1 MSQFFFLI
9 KFGVRNLLRAKGRTL
24 LMFSSLCLSSAFV
37 LWALNFSFSGSRE
50 IMNQFLK
57 QFQGHYQI
65 THKDYLNASD
75 VREFDFFKLIS
86 SSDFSEVPP
95 HSTPRIT
102 GSAFISG
109 MNKSSGVMIT
119 GIDPELEKNLNNL
132 SQTIKSG
139 EFLPGKDFHE
149 IIIGRRLAKKL
160 KVSLGEEVALVGQ
173 AFDGS
178 FANELFKVVGIF
190 DFGGGDREEKIAF
203 IGLEAA
209 RSFYVIPDELYHTR
223 AIFSETPPLVN
234 GAKLKTHHWEE
245 LVPEVAL
252 SIRFIDNFTKIISFI
267 LVIVICLGLS
277 NSLMITFIERNKE
290 LRTLNI
296 LGTHHFKIIGILGI
310 EVLTLS
316 FFSLLSG
323 LLLGHL
329 ATLYFNINP
338 LDIKLFTGGKAIIM
352 GGMQLHPMIRFYP
365 QKEYYLFVPLLIM
378 FFISLSFM
386 VPLKTVLKRNEI

>member
-1 MSQFFFLI
+1 
-9 KFGVRNLLRAKGRTL
+9 
-24 LMFSSLCLSSAFV
+24 
-37 LWALNFSFSGSRE
+37 
-50 IMNQFLK
+50 
-57 QFQGHYQI
+57 
-65 THKDYLNASD
+65 
-75 VREFDFFKLIS
+75 
-86 SSDFSEVPP
+86 
-95 HSTPRIT
+95 
-102 GSAFISG
+102 
-109 MNKSSGVMIT
+109 MIT